1 MSDPFVI
8 LGGGGHARVV
18 LDVLRSL
25 GRPVL
30 GVLMPGRPAGADWH
44 GLPVLGDDAW
54 LEQPQ
59 ARACLF
65 AIGVGLVPGR
75 RSRRQAVFERLRGL
89 GLRMPALV
97 HPAAVVSQAAEVAGA
112 VQVMAGAI
120 VQPGVRLG
128 AGVLLNTG
136 ARVDHDCAIGEGAHV
151 APGAILC
158 GDVQV
163 GARAFIGAGA
173 VVLPGVTVGEGAEV
187 AAGAVVRR
195 DVPPRCRYISGQ
207 PLKAVEDE
215 A

>member
-30 GVLMPGRPAGADWH
+30 GVLMPDRPAGADWH

-59 ARACLF
+59 ARACQF
-65 AIGVGLVPGR
+65 ASGVGMVPGR
-75 RSRRQAVFERLRGL
+75 RSRRQAIFERLRAL

-97 HPAAVVSQAAEVAGA
+97 HPAAVVSQAAEMAGA
-112 VQVMAGAI
+112 VQVMAGAV

-128 AGVLLNTG
+128 AAVLLNTG

-158 GDVQV
+158 GDVQI

-195 DVPPRCRYISGQ
+195 DVPPRCRYIPGQ